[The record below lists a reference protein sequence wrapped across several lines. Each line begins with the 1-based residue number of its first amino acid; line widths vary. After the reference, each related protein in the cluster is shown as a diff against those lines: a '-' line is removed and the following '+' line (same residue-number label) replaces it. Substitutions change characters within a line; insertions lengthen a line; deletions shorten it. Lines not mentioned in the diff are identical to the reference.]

1 MSVAPTLGAIMA
13 AFGAGYRACRRV
25 TERAR
30 AVMRHITECRTSAL
44 GGHEY
49 ACKACGLIKIAW
61 NQCRDRHC
69 PQCQG
74 PKAAK
79 WVDAMRERILPTHYF
94 HVVFT
99 VPHELN
105 PLMLL
110 NKQRLYDILFA
121 ASADTLKTILGDP
134 KHLGA
139 RPAFTSV
146 LHTWS
151 QELNLHAHVHAIV
164 SGGGLSLDGTSWVA
178 SRPNFLAHVKVLSK
192 RFRRK
197 YLELLSRAYA
207 DKKEPLVL
215 PDELKHRTQFKRL
228 KSRLKHKKWVVYA
241 KKPLRGPIAVC
252 KYFAGYTHRVGISN
266 KRILRVEGDRVV
278 FLARHH
284 DKKGKY
290 LGMRERS
297 LQVYEFIR
305 RFLLHVL
312 PLGYT
317 RIRHY
322 GITAPGKIKEQI
334 PLASKLIRE
343 AKADVEPEPEEE
355 REPPTDPTVCPE
367 CGGAMLLVRLVDP
380 ERRAP
385 FDTS

>member
-1 MSVAPTLGAIMA
+1 MA
-13 AFGAGYRACRRV
+13 AFGAGYLACRDV

-30 AVMRHITECRTSAL
+30 AVMRHIIQCRTSAL

-49 ACKACGLIKIAW
+49 ACNNCGQIKIAW

-74 PKAAK
+74 RKAAK
-79 WVDAMRERILPTHYF
+79 WVDKMRDRILPTHYF

-105 PLMLL
+105 TLMLF

-139 RPAFTSV
+139 KPAFTSV

-151 QELNLHAHVHAIV
+151 QELNHHAHVHAIV
-164 SGGGLSLDGTSWVA
+164 SGGGLSPDGKAWVA
-178 SRPNFLAHVKVLSK
+178 SRSNFLAHVKVFSK
-192 RFRRK
+192 RFRNR
-197 YLELLSRAYA
+197 YLKLLSRAYA
-207 DKKEPLVL
+207 DVKEPLLL

-228 KSRLKHKKWVVYA
+228 KRQLKHKKWVVYA

-278 FLARHH
+278 FRVRHR
-284 DKKGKY
+284 DKKGKF
-290 LGMRERS
+290 LGYRERS

-312 PLGYT
+312 PRGYT

-334 PLASKLIRE
+334 PLATELIRE

-355 REPPTDPTVCPE
+355 REPTTDPCVCPE
-367 CGGAMLLVRLVDP
+367 CGGTMLLVGTVDP
-380 ERRAP
+380 ERRDP